1 VLGVCASRLGPCEV
15 LNIDAECSCVEPTT
29 LLNIYIESLT
39 HTVIRLQWS
48 PVLGGGRCA
57 GMNGC
62 CENSVAPPDVALT
75 RGGLM
80 VAVEQGRVYLR

>member
-1 VLGVCASRLGPCEV
+1 MLGVCASRLGPCEV

-48 PVLGGGRCA
+48 PVLGGEVGA
-57 GMNGC
+57 
-62 CENSVAPPDVALT
+62 
-75 RGGLM
+75 RG
-80 VAVEQGRVYLR
+80 

>member
-1 VLGVCASRLGPCEV
+1 MLGVCASRLGPCEV

-48 PVLGGGRCA
+48 STQYSVRGDEMQGAKFGRA
-57 GMNGC
+57 
-62 CENSVAPPDVALT
+62 S
-75 RGGLM
+75 
-80 VAVEQGRVYLR
+80 

>member
-1 VLGVCASRLGPCEV
+1 MLGVCASRLGPCEV

-48 PVLGGGRCA
+48 PQYSVERSVRA
-57 GMNGC
+57 EARMNGC
-62 CENSVAPPDVALT
+62 KF
-75 RGGLM
+75 
-80 VAVEQGRVYLR
+80 GRAS